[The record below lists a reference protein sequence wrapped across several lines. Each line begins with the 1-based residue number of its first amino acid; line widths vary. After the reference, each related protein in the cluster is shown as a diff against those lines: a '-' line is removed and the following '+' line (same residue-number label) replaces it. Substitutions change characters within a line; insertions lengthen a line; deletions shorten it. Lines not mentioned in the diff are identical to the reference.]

1 MNKLLSAVCSDEG
14 RQFRSIYGNSLSR
27 GSFVLGH
34 FSSSLVVPL
43 YRYLIRRKGGR
54 ERNQALLS
62 MRPRETLPHQTK
74 WVRPRRA
81 SLGIFNTAG
90 YEVLI
95 ALFLTSQIPFSIS
108 LSFLSSSPSFSFTLS
123 LFPPSNCLFLCP
135 NFPFSPLSRGTF
147 VLSLPLYFK
156 SVSSCAALLFS
167 LFFSCAFLAACHMRR
182 DTLAGNLFC
191 ISSNTS

>member
-1 MNKLLSAVCSDEG
+1 MNKLLSVVCSDKG

-34 FSSSLVVPL
+34 FLSSLVVPL

-108 LSFLSSSPSFSFTLS
+108 LLPVLFPFILFHSFFVSPFKLPVSLSQFSFLPFVARHLCTVSPS
-123 LFPPSNCLFLCP
+123 LF
-135 NFPFSPLSRGTF
+135 
-147 VLSLPLYFK
+147 
-156 SVSSCAALLFS
+156 
-167 LFFSCAFLAACHMRR
+167 
-182 DTLAGNLFC
+182 
-191 ISSNTS
+191 